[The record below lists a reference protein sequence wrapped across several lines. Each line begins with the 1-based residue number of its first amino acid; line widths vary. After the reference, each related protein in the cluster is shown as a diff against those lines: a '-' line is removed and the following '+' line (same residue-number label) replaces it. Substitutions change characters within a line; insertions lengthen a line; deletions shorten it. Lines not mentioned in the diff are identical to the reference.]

1 MQPNRRKDFSR
12 SDMPTAKPTI
22 RQLIVE
28 TLLEAVEL
36 TGFFT
41 VLGLAVLVVV
51 AIGAVALGTPLQTL
65 RAVAEQTVDL
75 HRMNLVAGAAAVL
88 AFNLLFAALR
98 GVWRRWPIFE

>member
-1 MQPNRRKDFSR
+1 MPNAR
-12 SDMPTAKPTI
+12 PTI
-22 RQLIVE
+22 RTLIVE

-36 TGFFT
+36 TVFVA
-41 VLGLAVLVVV
+41 VLGVAVLAIL

-65 RAVAEQTVDL
+65 RTLAEQTFDL
-75 HRMNLVAGAAAVL
+75 HGSRLIAGAVSVL